1 MIILTIDEINRF
13 FDLEGEILQEA
24 VEKTRNLSSEIVATL
39 SSRISD
45 LETQNQSHK
54 ARYDDLQQR
63 YVNRQIT
70 IEHLRT
76 QINQGDEIIKVQEI
90 QMKELNNKV
99 ADQEGYIISV
109 EKKLKEMESKH
120 ASEVA
125 ALEENLKETTRGLGD
140 IREAFRTFS
149 KEMEGI

>member
-1 MIILTIDEINRF
+1 M
-13 FDLEGEILQEA
+13 
-24 VEKTRNLSSEIVATL
+24 
-39 SSRISD
+39 
-45 LETQNQSHK
+45 ETQNQSHK

-63 YVNRQIT
+63 YVNRQTT

-90 QMKELNNKV
+90 RMKELNNKV
-99 ADQEGYIISV
+99 ADQEGHIISA
-109 EKKLKEMESKH
+109 EKKLKEMERKH

-125 ALEENLKETTRGLGD
+125 ALEENLNEKTKGLVD
-140 IREAFRTFS
+140 IHRAFRTFS